1 MDNQYDNREIY
12 CRKLGHYLT
21 FGYCKN
27 ENDYLPCSK
36 IFDCWSEKINI
47 KDFCYSNY
55 KKEDIDKILEPGKP
69 KIHTILDIIQN
80 VNLKNNPK
88 Y

>member
-1 MDNQYDNREIY
+1 MDNQYDNNEIY
-12 CRKLGHYLT
+12 CRKLGHHLT

-27 ENDYLPCSK
+27 ENEFLPCSK

-47 KDFCYSNY
+47 NEFCYKNY
-55 KKEDIDKILEPGKP
+55 NKEDIDSLLEPSQP

-80 VNLKNNPK
+80 VKTNNHQK
-88 Y
+88 